1 MATKPQ
7 KEMQQL
13 GHSLR
18 SLREDF
24 GLSMHEV
31 ARRANFTP
39 SYISKLEQGGVFQ
52 TVTIQALKSF
62 SDVYHI
68 PVQVLIEKAGF
79 IEEEEGLPGLSAYLK
94 AKYHVSHRAAQE
106 MEFAWEIVQKKYLL
120 QKHRQP

>member
-1 MATKPQ
+1 MKPQ

-18 SLREDF
+18 ALREDF
-24 GLSMHEV
+24 GFSMHEV
-31 ARRANFTP
+31 ARRTNFTP

-52 TVTIQALKSF
+52 TVTIQTLKSF

-68 PVQVLIEKAGF
+68 PIQVLIEKAGF
-79 IEEEEGLPGLSAYLK
+79 IEEEEGLPGLTAYLK

-120 QKHRQP
+120 S